1 MTRLNRKKLAM
12 TAYRLFGAE
21 TSPYSVKVRSFLRY
35 KGVDF
40 EWIGRS
46 KATEEE
52 FAAMAKVPTV
62 PLLVSPNRPANQ
74 DSTSILATVE
84 ADHAEP
90 SAVPDDAACAALAL
104 LLEDYADEWLN
115 KLMFFNRW
123 SQKPDRELAGDRT
136 MEQLLDGDLPRA
148 KKKTRDQIVKRM
160 RDRLPLVGVEKKNEK
175 TLKPSFER
183 FFTLLNAHLEKSLF
197 LFGGRPSAADFA
209 LAGQVAQLL
218 MDPTPGDWLRAN
230 APFVTA
236 WSEFMEAP
244 KAGGPFAPLSELEE
258 TLLPLFRDEVA
269 VTYLPWARAN
279 MAAAEAKE
287 DRVALKLDGKAYEQV
302 TQHYAARA
310 FKSVQAAVKSA
321 AKADGLQAFLEK
333 ANATEVSA

>member
-1 MTRLNRKKLAM
+1 M

-21 TSPYSVKVRSFLRY
+21 TSPYSAKVRSFLRY
-35 KGVDF
+35 KGVEF

-52 FAAMAKVPTV
+52 FAALAKVPTV
-62 PLLVSPNRPANQ
+62 PLLLSPNRPANQ
-74 DSTSILATVE
+74 DSTSIIATLE
-84 ADHAEP
+84 ADHLEP
-90 SAVPDDAACAALAL
+90 SAVPDDPACAALAL
-104 LLEDYADEWLN
+104 ILEDYADEWLN

-123 SQKPDRELAGDRT
+123 GQKPDREAAGERT
-136 MEQLLDGDLPRA
+136 MEQLLDGEVPRA

-183 FFTLLNAHLEKSLF
+183 FFVLLNAHLEKSLF

-209 LAGQVAQLL
+209 VAGQVAQLL
-218 MDPTPGDWLRAN
+218 MDPTPNAWLQAQ
-230 APFVTA
+230 APFVVA
-236 WSEFMEAP
+236 WSEFMESP
-244 KAGGPFAPLSELEE
+244 KAGGPFKPLSELDD

-269 VTYLPWARAN
+269 LTYLPWAKAN
-279 MAAAEAKE
+279 MEAAEAKAE
-287 DRVALKLDGKAYEQV
+287 RVSIKLDDKAYEQI

-310 FKSVQAAVKSA
+310 FQAVLKAVKGA
-321 AKADGLQAFLEK
+321 EQAEGLEAFLEK
-333 ANATEVSA
+333 AGAKDTLA

>member
-1 MTRLNRKKLAM
+1 M

-21 TSPYSVKVRSFLRY
+21 TSPYSLKVRSFLRY
-35 KGVDF
+35 NGVDF

-46 KATEEE
+46 KATDEE
-52 FAAMAKVPTV
+52 FAALARVPTV
-62 PLLVSPNRPANQ
+62 PLLLSPNRPANQ

-84 ADHAEP
+84 ADHSEP
-90 SAVPDDAACAALAL
+90 SAVPEDAACAALAL
-104 LLEDYADEWLN
+104 MLEDYADEWLN

-123 SQKPDRELAGDRT
+123 GQKPDRELAGERT

-183 FFTLLNAHLEKSLF
+183 FFTLLNAHLEKTLF

-209 LAGQVAQLL
+209 IAGQVAQLL
-218 MDPTPGDWLRAN
+218 LDPTPGDWLRAQ
-230 APFVTA
+230 APFVA
-236 WSEFMEAP
+236 EWSKFMDAP
-244 KAGGPFAPLSELEE
+244 NAGGPFKPLSELEE
-258 TLLPLFRDEVA
+258 TLLPLFRDEIA
-269 VTYLPWARAN
+269 VTYLPWAKAN
-279 MAAAEAKE
+279 MDAAEAKE
-287 DRVALKLDGKAYEQV
+287 ERVTLKLDGKAYEQI

-310 FKSVQAAVKSA
+310 FKSVTRAVQDSKD
-321 AKADGLQAFLEK
+321 ADGLQALLDAVHASDVF
-333 ANATEVSA
+333 A

>member
-1 MTRLNRKKLAM
+1 M

-35 KGVDF
+35 KGVEF

-46 KATEEE
+46 KATDEE
-52 FAAMAKVPTV
+52 FAALARVPTV
-62 PLLVSPNRPANQ
+62 PLLLSPNRPANQ

-90 SAVPDDAACAALAL
+90 TAVPDDPACAALAL
-104 LLEDYADEWLN
+104 ILEDYADEWLN

-123 SQKPDRELAGDRT
+123 GLKPDRELAGDRT

-148 KKKTRDQIVKRM
+148 KKKTRDQIIKRM

-175 TLKPSFER
+175 VLKPSFER
-183 FFTLLNAHLEKSLF
+183 FFTLLNTHLEQTLF

-209 LAGQVAQLL
+209 VAGQVAQLL
-218 MDPTPGDWLRAN
+218 LDPTPGEWLRAN

-244 KAGGPFAPLSELEE
+244 KAGGPFKPLSELEA
-258 TLLPLFRDEVA
+258 TLLPLFKDEVA
-269 VTYLPWARAN
+269 VTYLPWAKAN
-279 MAAAEAKE
+279 LAAAEAKE
-287 DRVALKLDGKAYEQV
+287 ERVALKLDGKAYEQI

-310 FKSVQAAVKSA
+310 FKSVHKAAVA
-321 AKADGLQAFLEK
+321 AKDAAGLAAFLEG
-333 ANATEVSA
+333 AGATDHVA

>member
-1 MTRLNRKKLAM
+1 M

-35 KGVDF
+35 KGVEF

-52 FAAMAKVPTV
+52 FAALARVPTV
-62 PLLVSPNRPANQ
+62 PLLLSPNRPANQ

-90 SAVPDDAACAALAL
+90 TAVPDDPACAALAL
-104 LLEDYADEWLN
+104 ILEDYADEWLN

-123 SQKPDRELAGDRT
+123 GLKPDRELAGDRT

-148 KKKTRDQIVKRM
+148 KKKTRDQIIKRM

-175 TLKPSFER
+175 ILKPSFER
-183 FFTLLNAHLEKSLF
+183 FFTLLNTHLEQTLF

-209 LAGQVAQLL
+209 VAGQVAQLL
-218 MDPTPGDWLRAN
+218 LDPTPGEWLRAN

-244 KAGGPFAPLSELEE
+244 NAGGPFKPLNELEA
-258 TLLPLFRDEVA
+258 TLLPLFKDEVA
-269 VTYLPWARAN
+269 VTYLPWAKAN
-279 MAAAEAKE
+279 LAAAEAKE
-287 DRVALKLDGKAYEQV
+287 ERVALKLDGKAYEQI

-310 FKSVQAAVKSA
+310 FKSVHKAAVA
-321 AKADGLQAFLEK
+321 AKDAAGLAAFLES
-333 ANATEVSA
+333 AGATEQLA

>member
-1 MTRLNRKKLAM
+1 MIM

-35 KGVDF
+35 KGIDF

-46 KATEEE
+46 KATDEE
-52 FAAMAKVPTV
+52 FSAQARVPTV
-62 PLLVSPNRPANQ
+62 PLLLSPNRPANQ

-90 SAVPDDAACAALAL
+90 SAVPEDPASAALAL
-104 LLEDYADEWLN
+104 ILEDYADEWLN

-123 SQKPDRELAGDRT
+123 GQKIDRELAGERT
-136 MEQLLDGDLPRA
+136 MEQLLDGELPRA
-148 KKKTRDQIVKRM
+148 KKKTRDQIIKRM

-183 FFTLLNAHLEKSLF
+183 FFTLLNAHLEQSLF

-209 LAGQVAQLL
+209 IAGQVAQLL
-218 MDPTPGDWLRAN
+218 MDPTPGDWLRAQ

-244 KAGGPFAPLSELEE
+244 KAGGPFKPLSELQE
-258 TLLPLFRDEVA
+258 TLLPLFRDEIA
-269 VTYLPWARAN
+269 VTYLPWALAN
-279 MAAAEAKE
+279 LQAAEDKAE
-287 DRVALKLDGKAYEQV
+287 RVALKLDGKAYDQI

-310 FKSVQAAVKSA
+310 FKSVRKAVAAAVET
-321 AKADGLQAFLEK
+321 DGLKAFLDD
-333 ANATEVSA
+333 ANASAILA

>member
-1 MTRLNRKKLAM
+1 M

-35 KGVDF
+35 KGGDF

-46 KATEEE
+46 KSTDEE
-52 FAAMAKVPTV
+52 FAALARVPTV
-62 PLLVSPNRPANQ
+62 PLLLSPTRPANQ

-84 ADHAEP
+84 ADHANP
-90 SAVPDDAACAALAL
+90 SAVPEDPACAALAL
-104 LLEDYADEWLN
+104 ILEDYADEWLN

-123 SQKPDRELAGDRT
+123 GQKPDRDLAGERT
-136 MEQLLDGDLPRA
+136 MEQILDGELPRA
-148 KKKTRDQIVKRM
+148 KKKTRDQIIKRM
-160 RDRLPLVGVEKKNEK
+160 RDRLPLVGIEKKNEK

-183 FFTLLNAHLEKSLF
+183 FFTLLNAHLEQSLF

-209 LAGQVAQLL
+209 IAGQVAQLL

-236 WSEFMEAP
+236 WSEFMDTP
-244 KAGGPFAPLSELEE
+244 TAGGPFKSLDELRP
-258 TLLPLFRDEVA
+258 TLLALFKDEVA
-269 VTYLPWARAN
+269 ATYLPWARAN
-279 MAAAEAKE
+279 MDAAQAQAE
-287 DRVALKLDGKAYEQV
+287 RVSLKLDGKVYEQI

-310 FKSVQAAVKSA
+310 FKAVTTAVQSAKEAPGLSDFLTESGAATA
-321 AKADGLQAFLEK
+321 FAD
-333 ANATEVSA
+333 